1 MEGHN
6 LDDME
11 LRPLRV
17 NLSHE
22 IVQVF
27 ARPLVPKVGMIGE
40 IDACHHR
47 WASGGSISS
56 RSRGMKPNV

>member
-1 MEGHN
+1 MEEHN

-11 LRPLRV
+11 LRV

-27 ARPLVPKVGMIGE
+27 ARSLVPKVGMIGE
-40 IDACHHR
+40 VDTCHHR
-47 WASGGSISS
+47 WASGG
-56 RSRGMKPNV
+56 